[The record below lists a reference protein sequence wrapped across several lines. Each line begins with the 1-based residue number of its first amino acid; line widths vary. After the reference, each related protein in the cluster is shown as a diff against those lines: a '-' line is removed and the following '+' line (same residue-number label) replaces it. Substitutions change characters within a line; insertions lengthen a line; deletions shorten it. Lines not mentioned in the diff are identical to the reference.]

1 MSVEVSIEAVLA
13 HCTREGLEAL
23 IARKVRSGEAPT
35 REELVQLAGEP

>member
-23 IARKVRSGEAPT
+23 IPPSSSV
-35 REELVQLAGEP
+35 LALGGPDPPP